1 MTTILHGALCAILLV
16 PVLLGQVLAAEEP
29 PILYWKQLIPPEVRT
44 PDASSGKTPSDV
56 VEQGSTN
63 IPLDENGKKKTAF
76 VTTYNGE
83 RVRIPGYMVPLDI
96 EQTEVKEFLLV
107 PYVGACIHVPPP
119 PPNQIVYIQS
129 EKAVAMRDVFE
140 PIWVTGMF
148 ATTTLSTTL
157 ADVGYQITADDV
169 APFVEQ

>member
-1 MTTILHGALCAILLV
+1 
-16 PVLLGQVLAAEEP
+16 
-29 PILYWKQLIPPEVRT
+29 
-44 PDASSGKTPSDV
+44 
-56 VEQGSTN
+56 
-63 IPLDENGKKKTAF
+63 
-76 VTTYNGE
+76 
-83 RVRIPGYMVPLDI
+83 
-96 EQTEVKEFLLV
+96 
-107 PYVGACIHVPPP
+107 VPPP

-157 ADVGYQITADDV
+157 TDVGYQIAADDV